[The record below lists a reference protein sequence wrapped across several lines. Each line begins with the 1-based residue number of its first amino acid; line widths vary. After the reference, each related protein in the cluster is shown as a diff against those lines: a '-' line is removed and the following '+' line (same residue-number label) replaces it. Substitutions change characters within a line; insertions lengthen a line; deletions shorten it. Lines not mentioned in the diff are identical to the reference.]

1 MPKKVPNISQQQE
14 IKRLDFCKQF
24 NVPGFFDNV
33 FLTDESTFQ
42 LHRNTIK
49 VWSSKNSSYPKKKVP
64 KFSQKIMVWGAL
76 SKKGFFMHIYQNN
89 ANVNSELYQ
98 DTLAYF
104 IPYANKLYPD
114 GWILEQ
120 DGATPHTAASTRD
133 YLSGHGIQL
142 LQSPPNSPDLW
153 TIENLW
159 QIFKHEIEKKNPKN
173 LDELRQYAWDCRTIL
188 DLKTRKKLI
197 DATNKRFSKCV
208 KNEGKLVKY

>member
-1 MPKKVPNISQQQE
+1 MRNPLFSAADVKSCFEKSHKHSVSSRTYHRTLLRSGISKKMPKKVPNISQQQE

-24 NVPGFFDNV
+24 NVPGLFDNV

-89 ANVNSELYQ
+89 ANVISELHQ

-133 YLSGHGIQL
+133 
-142 LQSPPNSPDLW
+142 
-153 TIENLW
+153 
-159 QIFKHEIEKKNPKN
+159 
-173 LDELRQYAWDCRTIL
+173 
-188 DLKTRKKLI
+188 
-197 DATNKRFSKCV
+197 
-208 KNEGKLVKY
+208 

>member
-1 MPKKVPNISQQQE
+1 
-14 IKRLDFCKQF
+14 
-24 NVPGFFDNV
+24 
-33 FLTDESTFQ
+33 
-42 LHRNTIK
+42 
-49 VWSSKNSSYPKKKVP
+49 
-64 KFSQKIMVWGAL
+64 MVWGAL

-89 ANVNSELYQ
+89 ANVNSDLYQ

-173 LDELRQYAWDCRTIL
+173 LDELRQYAWVFRTIL

>member
-1 MPKKVPNISQQQE
+1 
-14 IKRLDFCKQF
+14 
-24 NVPGFFDNV
+24 
-33 FLTDESTFQ
+33 
-42 LHRNTIK
+42 
-49 VWSSKNSSYPKKKVP
+49 
-64 KFSQKIMVWGAL
+64 MVWGDL
-76 SKKGFFMHIYQNN
+76 SKKGFFLHIYQNN
-89 ANVNSELYQ
+89 ANINSVLYQ

-153 TIENLW
+153 TIENMR

-173 LDELRQYAWDCRTIL
+173 LDELRQYA
-188 DLKTRKKLI
+188 
-197 DATNKRFSKCV
+197 
-208 KNEGKLVKY
+208 